1 MSASTVVS
9 SALLAS
15 VVLDPGIDDPLQY
28 CNGKHVAEALHREA
42 GRRRDRF
49 FKAERRD
56 VRCQGG
62 ENHADAGFVL
72 PACGGN
78 AAAVQQAI
86 DRDRPCSAEAQGDS
100 MMRGLSFRW
109 RDDACRQTSVCGR
122 RVAAVTIVIGIAV
135 AAPVVIEA
143 VTPAWHDTETA
154 AKTPVI
160 ETSVAF
166 ESSLATEIAVPPGK
180 MRTRKP
186 TAKSAAHF
194 GATEM
199 ATTEMATTEMATT
212 EMATTEMA
220 TTEMAAT
227 EMAATEA
234 ATVTSAATKTAP
246 VTSATATAPVRK
258 SADSQSAGESGNRSQ
273 DDHSLA

>member
-1 MSASTVVS
+1 
-9 SALLAS
+9 
-15 VVLDPGIDDPLQY
+15 
-28 CNGKHVAEALHREA
+28 
-42 GRRRDRF
+42 
-49 FKAERRD
+49 
-56 VRCQGG
+56 
-62 ENHADAGFVL
+62 
-72 PACGGN
+72 
-78 AAAVQQAI
+78 
-86 DRDRPCSAEAQGDS
+86 
-100 MMRGLSFRW
+100 MRGLSFRW

-143 VTPAWHDTETA
+143 VTPTWHDTETA

-166 ESSLATEIAVPPGK
+166 ESSLATEIAVPPRK

-186 TAKSAAHF
+186 TAKSAAYF

-199 ATTEMATTEMATT
+199 AATETATTEMAAT
-212 EMATTEMA
+212 E
-220 TTEMAAT
+220 AAT

-246 VTSATATAPVRK
+246 VTSATTTAPVRK
-258 SADSQSAGESGNRSQ
+258 ASTVNPPVRAAIVAKTIMVLRNIVRTPSDATASIR
-273 DDHSLA
+273 LTKKL

>member
-1 MSASTVVS
+1 
-9 SALLAS
+9 
-15 VVLDPGIDDPLQY
+15 
-28 CNGKHVAEALHREA
+28 
-42 GRRRDRF
+42 
-49 FKAERRD
+49 
-56 VRCQGG
+56 
-62 ENHADAGFVL
+62 
-72 PACGGN
+72 
-78 AAAVQQAI
+78 
-86 DRDRPCSAEAQGDS
+86 

-143 VTPAWHDTETA
+143 LTPTWHDTETA

-166 ESSLATEIAVPPGK
+166 ESSLATEIAVPPRK

-186 TAKSAAHF
+186 TAKSTAYF

-199 ATTEMATTEMATT
+199 
-212 EMATTEMA
+212 
-220 TTEMAAT
+220 
-227 EMAATEA
+227 A

-246 VTSATATAPVRK
+246 VTSATTSR
-258 SADSQSAGESGNRSQ
+258 
-273 DDHSLA
+273 